1 MPTCFLPISLASLA
15 LIITFSTGLWMRD
28 TALRLQQQGMDLNRK
43 ALGHFGK
50 SQGVYSS
57 TQQTPKEW
65 QWNNGDK
72 ENNDL
77 KWLL

>member
-1 MPTCFLPISLASLA
+1 
-15 LIITFSTGLWMRD
+15 
-28 TALRLQQQGMDLNRK
+28 MDLNRK
-43 ALGHFGK
+43 TLGHFGK

-57 TQQTPKEW
+57 TQQVPKEW
-65 QWNNGDK
+65 QWNSGDG